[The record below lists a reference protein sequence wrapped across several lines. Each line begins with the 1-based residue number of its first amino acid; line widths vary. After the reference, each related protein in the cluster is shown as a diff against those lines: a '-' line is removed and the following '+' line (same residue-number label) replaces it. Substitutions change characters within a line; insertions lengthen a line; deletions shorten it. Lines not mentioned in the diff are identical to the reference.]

1 MTGGSEDA
9 AGAEFAALDRHR
21 DYRGGA
27 LLEADVAGD
36 PLVQFERWWREAET
50 AGELEAAAM
59 TLATVGADGAPAA
72 RIVYLRGV
80 DARGFAFFT
89 NGESRKGRE
98 LAAEPRAALCFFWP
112 RRHRQ
117 VRVEGRVAP
126 QSPAE
131 SDAYFAARPRGS
143 RLGAWASPQSAP
155 LRDRAEL
162 EARLAEVEAR
172 FPDAVPRPPHWGGY
186 RLLPHVVEFW
196 QGRESRLHDRLRY
209 ERTAA
214 ASPGWRIVRLAP

>member
-1 MTGGSEDA
+1 MTGA
-9 AGAEFAALDRHR
+9 ADRPDALDLHR

-27 LLEADVAGD
+27 LIEADADPD
-36 PLVQFERWWREAET
+36 PLAQFTRWWREAEA
-50 AGELEAAAM
+50 AGEPEAAAM
-59 TLATVGADGAPAA
+59 TLATVGADGAPGA
-72 RIVYLRGV
+72 RIVYLRGA

-98 LAAEPRAALCFFWP
+98 LAADPRAALCFLWP
-112 RRHRQ
+112 RLHRQ
-117 VRVEGRVAP
+117 VRVEGRVAA

-143 RLGAWASPQSAP
+143 QLGAWASPQSEP

-162 EARLAEVEAR
+162 EARYAAVAAR
-172 FPDAVPRPPHWGGY
+172 FSGAVPRPPHWGGY
-186 RLLPHVVEFW
+186 RLLPHALEFW

-209 ERTAA
+209 ERE
-214 ASPGWRIVRLAP
+214 PGSGAWRRSRLAP